1 MKQTSVGISYCTGPY
16 KDVLKQINL
25 ERLAAH
31 GMDIGSTFLDPFF
44 CVPKKHR
51 MNIIYS
57 HYEKLNAHLVH
68 KLIFQRKD
76 NTVTPLS
83 STAVLIQNSRTL
95 VQHLIEDDT

>member
-76 NTVTPLS
+76 TYCKS
-83 STAVLIQNSRTL
+83 SIKHSSAYSKLKNFGAAL
-95 VQHLIEDDT
+95 N